1 MPLVLVLILV
11 SLGGCRGKRQEA
23 VSPWDVL
30 VAQADKR
37 WPRPAVLE
45 HYEQLLD
52 MYEDGKGEA
61 ALPLLRR
68 LVDEPVRLA
77 PDRAWGADP
86 DTYHWT
92 YLSGR
97 LLPALNL
104 LRTVWAEN
112 RDYAAELSKEGRK
125 GEALEALCL
134 NVSLARQMVYVEP
147 TGASGAALI
156 RGTGF
161 WCGTWE
167 ALADQLNASGE
178 AKLAEEA
185 ASYAARAKA
194 FLQRRVRPWVDK
206 GTHEVEQLQR
216 ALAELPDDERSREA
230 DQRVL
235 EMMEREEL
243 ELRRLT
249 ELWDVEVDGPD
260 CRRLVD
266 AIEVLAGKTSR

>member
-1 MPLVLVLILV
+1 
-11 SLGGCRGKRQEA
+11 
-23 VSPWDVL
+23 
-30 VAQADKR
+30 
-37 WPRPAVLE
+37 
-45 HYEQLLD
+45 
-52 MYEDGKGEA
+52 
-61 ALPLLRR
+61 
-68 LVDEPVRLA
+68 
-77 PDRAWGADP
+77 
-86 DTYHWT
+86 
-92 YLSGR
+92 
-97 LLPALNL
+97 
-104 LRTVWAEN
+104 
-112 RDYAAELSKEGRK
+112 
-125 GEALEALCL
+125 
-134 NVSLARQMVYVEP
+134 MVYVEP
-147 TGASGAALI
+147 TGASSLALI

-230 DQRVL
+230 GRVLRL
-235 EMMEREEL
+235 EMMERDEL
-243 ELRRLT
+243 EVRRLT